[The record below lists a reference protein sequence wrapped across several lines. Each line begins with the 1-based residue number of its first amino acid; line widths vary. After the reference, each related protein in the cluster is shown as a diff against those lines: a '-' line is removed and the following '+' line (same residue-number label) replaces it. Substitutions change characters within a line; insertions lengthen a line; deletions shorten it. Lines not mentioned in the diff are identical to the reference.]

1 LPTLERA
8 IEIAANAH
16 TGQIDKAGA
25 PYILHPLRVM
35 LSVHGNNERITAV
48 LHDVVED
55 TPITFQDLAN
65 EGFAAEIIEALRC
78 LTKFDGETRLE
89 AAHRAV
95 QNPLARAVKL
105 ADVTDNMDLSRI
117 AQPTEKDYSRLK
129 QYEQVMLVLAGVKI
143 YPDTKLPVAT
153 WEEVDWLGTWEREV
167 FVCSGKKSWVA
178 RAPAGADDPDWEP
191 VPVISGYLAVRGERW
206 TKEDFHSVYPL
217 VDRRP

>member
-1 LPTLERA
+1 MPTLERA

-16 TGQIDKAGA
+16 TGQTDKAGA

-35 LSVHGNNERITAV
+35 LSVDGNNERITAV

-78 LTKFDGETRLE
+78 LTKLDGETRLE

-95 QNPLARAVKL
+95 QNPIARAVKL

-129 QYEQVMLVLAGVKI
+129 QYEQVKLVLVG
-143 YPDTKLPVAT
+143 
-153 WEEVDWLGTWEREV
+153 G
-167 FVCSGKKSWVA
+167 
-178 RAPAGADDPDWEP
+178 
-191 VPVISGYLAVRGERW
+191 
-206 TKEDFHSVYPL
+206 
-217 VDRRP
+217 